1 MKVYE
6 LAKKLNITNNELILI
21 ARRAGVEVKG
31 PASILDE
38 KQVEQIKMVM
48 DKEKGQQHHSQVIES
63 RVSSRVIRRRVI
75 EERKVEPV
83 KEAEISAVEQDLRKE
98 GISEINVE
106 EMKVE
111 QKNLVE
117 QQEHIEEH
125 IAESKKIME
134 EVEEE
139 KPSVVEKEWEE
150 IFRDEEI
157 KETEEKIE
165 EHIDAAPVA
174 ESDEKII
181 VPEDVH
187 IEIEKEKEKE
197 KITRKKKVVIET
209 KEREELFKGKK
220 KVFVKKKEGR
230 VKENIFEELVDN
242 LEDKKEELVEDT
254 EKEESFFVPLKK
266 KKIATEPSKKQEAVP
281 VRATKRVIKID
292 ETITVGELSK
302 NMGVKVG
309 DIIKRLMS
317 MGLMATIN
325 QPLDADTAT
334 LIASE
339 FGYEVERTSIEIDD
353 IYGAKIDREEDLKPR
368 SPVVTVMGHVDH
380 GKTSLLDAI
389 RKTNMIAQEAG
400 GITQHIGAYLVKL
413 DDGREVVFLDTPGH
427 EAFTA
432 MRARGAK
439 VTDIVVLVV
448 AADDGVMPQ
457 TIEAINHARAANVPI
472 VVAINKID
480 KPNANPEKV
489 KRVLSEYGL
498 VPEEWGGDTLYA
510 EVSAKMKKGIR
521 ELLEIILLQADVL
534 ELKANPNKPARGTII
549 EAKLDKGR
557 GPVATVLVQEGT
569 LRVGDV
575 FVAGLQYGKVR
586 AMIND
591 KGNRIES
598 AYPSCPVE
606 VIGFNGIPA
615 AGDPFVVVK
624 DERRAKEIAYLRQIK
639 QREKELAKSA
649 RITLE
654 EFYRRIK
661 EGAVKEMNLILKAD
675 TQGSIEAIAEALKK
689 LSIEEVRVNIIHS
702 SVGAISESDVML
714 AVASDAIIIGFN
726 VKMDQKAQS
735 LASQEKVD
743 VRIYSVI
750 YDAISD
756 IKKALVG
763 LLEPIV
769 KEVYV
774 GRAEVRET
782 FNISKVGVVAGSY
795 VLEGK
800 VVRNASVRVIRD
812 GAVIH
817 VGRVASLKRFKE
829 DVKEVAAGYE
839 CGVLIENF
847 DQVKAG
853 DILEIFTLEKT
864 SPTI

>member
-6 LAKKLNITNNELILI
+6 LAKKLNVTNNELISI

-31 PASILDE
+31 PASVLDE
-38 KQVEQIKMVM
+38 KQIEQIKMVM
-48 DKEKGQQHHSQVIES
+48 DKEKGLQHHSQVVES

-83 KEAEISAVEQDLRKE
+83 KEAEISAVEQDFRKE
-98 GISEINVE
+98 GISEIKVE
-106 EMKVE
+106 EMKIE
-111 QKNLVE
+111 QERLVE
-117 QQEHIEEH
+117 QQEHVEEQ
-125 IAESKKIME
+125 IAELKEVRE

-165 EHIDAAPVA
+165 EHIIPAPVA
-174 ESDEKII
+174 ESGEKII
-181 VPEDVH
+181 MADDVH
-187 IEIEKEKEKE
+187 VEIEKEEE

-230 VKENIFEELVDN
+230 VKENIFEELVDH
-242 LEDKKEELVEDT
+242 LEDRKEELVEDT
-254 EKEESFFVPLKK
+254 GKEESFFVPLKK
-266 KKIATEPSKKQEAVP
+266 KKTAIEPSKKQEAIP

-292 ETITVGELSK
+292 QTITVGELSK
-302 NMGVKVG
+302 SMGVKVG

-339 FGYEVERTSIEIDD
+339 FGYDVERTSIEIED
-353 IYGAKIDREEDLKPR
+353 IYEAKIDREEDLKPR

-389 RKTNMIAQEAG
+389 RKTNIIAQEAG

-457 TIEAINHARAANVPI
+457 TIEAINHARAAKVPI

-534 ELKANPNKPARGTII
+534 ELKANPDKPARGTII
-549 EAKLDKGR
+549 EAKLDRGR

-661 EGAVKEMNLILKAD
+661 EGVTKEMNLILKAD
-675 TQGSIEAIAEALKK
+675 AQGSIEAIADALKK
-689 LSIEEVRVNIIHS
+689 LTTEEVRVNIIHS

-726 VKMDQKAQS
+726 VKIDQKAQS
-735 LASQEKVD
+735 IASQEKVD
-743 VRIYSVI
+743 IRIYSVI

-763 LLEPIV
+763 LLEPVV
-769 KEVYV
+769 KEVYI

-800 VVRNASVRVIRD
+800 VMRNASVRVIRD

-817 VGRVASLKRFKE
+817 EGRVASLKRFKE

-839 CGVLIENF
+839 CGILIENF
-847 DQVKAG
+847 NQVKAG

>member
-1 MKVYE
+1 MKVHE
-6 LAKKLNITNNELILI
+6 LAKKLNVTNNELITI
-21 ARRAGVEVKG
+21 ARRVGIDVKG
-31 PASILDE
+31 PSSVLDE
-38 KQVEQIKMVM
+38 TQIEKIKAEM
-48 DKEKGQQHHSQVIES
+48 DKEKTQQHHTQIVES
-63 RVSSRVIRRRVI
+63 RVSRGVIRRRVI

-83 KEAEISAVEQDLRKE
+83 KEAILPAMEQTLKEEKAEEIPVEHIKTEEKE
-98 GISEINVE
+98 LLE
-106 EMKVE
+106 EKQSQE
-111 QKNLVE
+111 HAAELVE
-117 QQEHIEEH
+117 VKQ
-125 IAESKKIME
+125 

-150 IFRDEEI
+150 IFRDEEV
-157 KETEEKIE
+157 KEADRGIE
-165 EHIDAAPVA
+165 TQPITTPFVEITDKPA
-174 ESDEKII
+174 I
-181 VPEDVH
+181 PEDIH
-187 IEIEKEKEKE
+187 IEIEKEEEKVP
-197 KITRKKKVVIET
+197 KKKKVVIET

-230 VKENIFEELVDN
+230 VKEDIFEELIEH
-242 LEDKKEELVEDT
+242 LEDEKKEPLIEDT

-266 KKIATEPSKKQEAVP
+266 KKTTTEPTKKQEAVP
-281 VRATKRVIKID
+281 VKPAKRVIKID
-292 ETITVGELSK
+292 QTITVGELSK
-302 NMGVKVG
+302 SMGVKVS
-309 DIIKRLMS
+309 DIIKKLMS
-317 MGLMATIN
+317 LGIMVTIN
-325 QPLDADTAT
+325 HPLDADTAT

-339 FGYEVERTSIEIDD
+339 FGYEVERTGIEIED
-353 IYGAKIDREEDLKPR
+353 IYEAEPDKERDLKPR
-368 SPVVTVMGHVDH
+368 PPVVTVMGHVDH

-389 RKTNMIAQEAG
+389 RKTNLISQEAG

-439 VTDIVVLVV
+439 VTDVVVLVV

-457 TIEAINHARAANVPI
+457 TIEAINHARAAKVPI

-480 KPNANPEKV
+480 KPNANPERV

-510 EVSAKMKKGIR
+510 EVSAKMRKGIK
-521 ELLEIILLQADVL
+521 ELLELILLQADVL
-534 ELKANPNKPARGTII
+534 ELKANPNKPARGTVI
-549 EAKLDKGR
+549 EAKLDRGR

-569 LRVGDV
+569 LRVGDA

-586 AMIND
+586 AMIDD

-606 VIGFNGIPA
+606 VVGFNGIPA
-615 AGDPFVVVK
+615 AGDTFIVVK
-624 DERRAKEIAYLRQIK
+624 DERRAKEIAYLRQVK

-649 RITLE
+649 RISLE
-654 EFYRRIK
+654 EFYRKMK
-661 EGAVKEMNLILKAD
+661 EGTTKEMNLILKAD
-675 TQGSIEAIAEALKK
+675 VQGSIEAITEALRK
-689 LSIEEVRVNIIHS
+689 LSTDEVRVNIIHS

-726 VKMDQKAQS
+726 VKLDQNAQS
-735 LASQEKVD
+735 IALRERVD
-743 VRIYSVI
+743 VRIYNVI

-756 IKKALVG
+756 IKRALSG

-782 FNISKVGVVAGSY
+782 FNISKVGVVAGCY
-795 VLEGK
+795 VLDGK
-800 VVRNASVRVIRD
+800 VIRNANVKVIRD
-812 GAVIH
+812 KVVIH
-817 VGRVASLKRFKE
+817 EGKIASLKRFKD

-839 CGVLIENF
+839 CGLLIENF
-847 DQVKAG
+847 NQIKAG
-853 DILEIFTLEKT
+853 DILEIYTLEKT